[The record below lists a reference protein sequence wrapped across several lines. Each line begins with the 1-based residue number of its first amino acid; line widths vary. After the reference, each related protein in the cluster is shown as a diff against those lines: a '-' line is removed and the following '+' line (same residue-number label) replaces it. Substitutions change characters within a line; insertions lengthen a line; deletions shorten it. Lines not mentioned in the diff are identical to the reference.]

1 MGMAASSLRFAQL
14 TARKNQVEFEGQ
26 QINQQRLTL
35 SQKSSAIY
43 NDMLTKQVPTAPD
56 PSAFTKIVYKFNSGR
71 GTSSILNLARKTSGA
86 YNYNVTYKR
95 PKTTTTLSR
104 SSFTNVGFAKTIGV
118 TGGKASEANYYARTA
133 NINGVARTLTLVGS
147 PEKMAAN
154 LEKKEILKTMRD
166 IEAQIN
172 SLQNKKGVL
181 STQDQQNIK
190 SALGLDL
197 TTVGG
202 QEPARTAVEKKLF
215 GEGDE
220 IGLRSSGF
228 FPTRNNLKETGI
240 PTGDKEIAAYNL
252 ASLLGVDTQNISSPI
267 EEYTKGTLFN
277 VLSGIMDND
286 NTNIQ
291 DNLKSFFG
299 TKGDNGKWTLKEEFG
314 SENSTDKLSSK
325 DVKTL
330 FSNLNELQKID
341 LQNYLVGQAGGTDY
355 IPATAQ
361 NYENYE
367 NYTNYGQAA
376 DSLYEM
382 ASGRAADSTVTSDQM
397 INVLQKLLSE
407 VSGGNY
413 TSSSAYEQAEVIPAS
428 AAYSSSASTPGIVN
442 VGPNEAL
449 YQYED
454 DNGKPC
460 FMFVNLDNITD
471 DGSSTYADS
480 VSVYE
485 NALNYLDGEYETEQQ
500 DANVIMSDDGQVSKI
515 TFADGTVVTPEVV
528 TEMDSDAYDQAM
540 VEYEYKK
547 QVYDKEMNDAN
558 AKVKIIQAQ
567 DQKLEVRLKQLDTE
581 QKALQT
587 EIDAVKSLRD
597 KSIESAFKTFS

>member
-190 SALGLDL
+190 SALKLDL
-197 TTVGG
+197 TDN
-202 QEPARTAVEKKLF
+202 QASTAVEKKLF

-220 IGLRSSGF
+220 IGLRSSEF
-228 FPTRNNLKETGI
+228 LPTANDLSGTDRDASDAK
-240 PTGDKEIAAYNL
+240 KQAAYDIANL
-252 ASLLGVDTQNISSPI
+252 LEVGTKTTTGFAT
-267 EEYTKGTLFN
+267 EYTKGTLFN
-277 VLSGIMDND
+277 VLSGIMDD

-299 TKGDNGKWTLKEEFG
+299 TKGDNGWTLKEEFG
-314 SENSTDKLSSK
+314 SANSTDKLSSE
-325 DVKTL
+325 DVKKL
-330 FSNLNELQKID
+330 FSNLNELQMAD
-341 LQNYLVGQAGGTDY
+341 FQNYLVGQAGGTDY
-355 IPATAQ
+355 SPATAQ
-361 NYENYE
+361 NYE

-397 INVLQKLLSE
+397 INVLQELLSA
-407 VSGGNY
+407 VSGGKY

-454 DNGKPC
+454 DNGNPC

-597 KSIESAFKTFS
+597 KSIESSFKTFS